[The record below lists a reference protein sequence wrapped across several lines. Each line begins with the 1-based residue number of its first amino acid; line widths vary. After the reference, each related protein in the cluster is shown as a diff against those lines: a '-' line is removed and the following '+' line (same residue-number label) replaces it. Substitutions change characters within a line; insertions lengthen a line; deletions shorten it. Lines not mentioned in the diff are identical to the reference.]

1 MKRQI
6 ALLSA
11 MILAALAV
19 PALAQT
25 SPAPA
30 PATEAAPVVVQNA
43 AEIAFWNSVK
53 DSKNPAELRA
63 YLQSFPAG
71 IFAQLARVRIEE
83 MEKPRAVTAPNPTPT
98 PTPQPGLQSA
108 GFDVSD
114 PAMIRELQNK
124 LYNLNYKVPRRDGV
138 FDNGTREAISDWQKT
153 TNQTVTGTPTPDQ
166 WRRLRDAKLSTTW
179 GAIAYTARG
188 AFGQTFNRASR
199 DDAEQEALRDCR
211 RTAGR
216 NAECRL
222 MAGMDASC
230 VAMASYRTEN
240 RRRIFFGSSVVLRP
254 VLADAISEALR
265 QCNDQSESNRGCS
278 ARTTF
283 CANGSHKR

>member
-6 ALLSA
+6 AFLSA
-11 MILAALAV
+11 MILATLAL
-19 PALAQT
+19 PSLAQT
-25 SPAPA
+25 SPPAPAAEAAPA
-30 PATEAAPVVVQNA
+30 PAQNA
-43 AEIAFWNSVK
+43 AEIAFWNSVR
-53 DSKNPAELRA
+53 DTKNPAELRA

-83 MEKPRAVTAPNPTPT
+83 MEKPRAAVPNPAPA
-98 PTPQPGLQSA
+98 PQPAPQSA

-114 PAMIRELQNK
+114 PAMIRLLQNK

-153 TNQTVTGTPTPDQ
+153 TNQPVTGTPSPEQ
-166 WRRLRDAKLSTTW
+166 WRRLREARLSTTW

-199 DDAEQEALRDCR
+199 EDAEQEALRECR
-211 RTAGR
+211 RRAGR
-216 NAECRL
+216 NADCRL
-222 MAGMDASC
+222 LAGMDAAC

-240 RRRIFFGSSVVLRP
+240 RRRVYFGSSVVLRP
-254 VLADAISEALR
+254 QLADAISEALR
-265 QCNDQSESNRGCS
+265 QCNDQPESDRGCS

-283 CANGSHKR
+283 CANGSHRR

>member
-11 MILAALAV
+11 VILAALAV
-19 PALAQT
+19 SAQAQT
-25 SPAPA
+25 SPPAPAAEAPA
-30 PATEAAPVVVQNA
+30 PAQNA

-83 MEKPRAVTAPNPTPT
+83 MEKQRAAPAPA
-98 PTPQPGLQSA
+98 PTPQPGPQTA
-108 GFDVSD
+108 AFDMSD

-138 FDNGTREAISDWQKT
+138 FDNGTREAINDWQKT
-153 TNQTVTGTPTPDQ
+153 TNQPVTGTLSADQ
-166 WRRLRDAKLSTTW
+166 WRRLREARLSTTW

-199 DDAEQEALRDCR
+199 EDAEQEALRECR
-211 RTAGR
+211 RRAGR
-216 NAECRL
+216 NADCRL
-222 MAGMDASC
+222 LAGMDASC

-240 RRRIFFGSSVVLRP
+240 RRRIYFGSSVVLRP
-254 VLADAISEALR
+254 QLADAISEALR
-265 QCNDQSESNRGCS
+265 QCNDQPESDRGCS

-283 CANGSHKR
+283 CANGSHRR

>member
-1 MKRQI
+1 MKCQI
-6 ALLSA
+6 ALSLA
-11 MILAALAV
+11 MVLAALAY

-25 SPAPA
+25 PPPPAPTDSSL
-30 PATEAAPVVVQNA
+30 ATSPSA

-53 DSKNPAELRA
+53 DSKNPAELRT
-63 YLQSFPAG
+63 YLQAFPAG
-71 IFAQLARVRIEE
+71 IFALLARLRIEE
-83 MEKPRAVTAPNPTPT
+83 MEKQRAAPAPSPA
-98 PTPQPGLQSA
+98 PTPQPNLQSA
-108 GFDVSD
+108 GFDISD

-124 LYNLNYKVPRRDGV
+124 LYNLNYKVTRRDGV
-138 FDNGTREAISDWQKT
+138 FDNGTRDAISDWQKT
-153 TNQTVTGTPTPDQ
+153 TNQPVTGTPNPDQ

-188 AFGQTFNRASR
+188 AYGQTFNRASR
-199 DDAEQEALRDCR
+199 EDAEQQALRDCR
-211 RTAGR
+211 RIAGR

-222 MAGMDASC
+222 MAGMDNSC

-240 RRRIFFGSSVVLRP
+240 RRRTYFGSSVVLRP
-254 VLADAISEALR
+254 QLADAISEALR
-265 QCNDQSESNRGCS
+265 QCNDQPESNRGCS

>member
-25 SPAPA
+25 SPPSAPA
-30 PATEAAPVVVQNA
+30 AEAAPAQNA

-63 YLQSFPAG
+63 YLQAFPAG

-83 MEKPRAVTAPNPTPT
+83 MAKPRATPVPNPTPA
-98 PTPQPGLQSA
+98 PQPSPQSA

-114 PAMIRELQNK
+114 PSMIRELQNK

-138 FDNGTREAISDWQKT
+138 FDNGTRDAISDWQKT
-153 TNQTVTGTPTPDQ
+153 TNQPITGTLSADQ
-166 WRRLRDAKLSTTW
+166 WRRLREARLSTTW

-199 DDAEQEALRDCR
+199 ADAEQEALRECR
-211 RTAGR
+211 RRAGR
-216 NAECRL
+216 NADCRL
-222 MAGMDASC
+222 LAGMDSSC

-240 RRRIFFGSSVVLRP
+240 RRRIYFGSSVVLRP
-254 VLADAISEALR
+254 QLADAISEALR
-265 QCNDQSESNRGCS
+265 QCNDQPESDRGCS

-283 CANGSHKR
+283 CANGSHRR